1 MPFTSTM
8 RDVPATRR
16 SRVWRR
22 AALWT
27 FVALWIATAYWQTNK
42 TLPPGAH
49 VDSAWHPIT
58 PLDASFIADITS
70 ADAYGRRNSSQAIF
84 DQLLG
89 VIRSAH
95 KFIVLDYFLFNS
107 QLGTPAGAAPAF
119 RQISGELRDAL
130 IERRRQLPQL
140 QVLFITDPINEVYGG
155 LTSRDLRLLRA
166 AGVEVAVTNLDVL
179 RDSNF
184 MYSSL
189 WRLGI
194 KWWSGSDRPAG
205 ARPGD
210 SAGEASGWLPNP
222 LDESAAAIS
231 FGAWAR
237 LLNFKANHRKLI
249 IADDGGEGLVAIVG
263 SANVHDASSAH
274 SNVALKVTGAAIRP
288 LLESELA
295 IARFSGWNG
304 HFGAAP
310 AEAAPAEADP
320 PAQTGGGRVKVLT
333 EGGIRTELLRR
344 LDTAGRGDN
353 IDIAMFYVSDR
364 GVIESL
370 LAASHRGASV
380 RLILDPNKDAF
391 GHAKSGIPN
400 QPVASE
406 LVAASD
412 GAIHVRW
419 YRTHGEQFHT
429 KLVMVYSP
437 ELFWLTVG
445 SANLTRRNLADY
457 NLEANLAIELPRS
470 SRLAQQTVDYFE
482 TLWSNRATLGIEY
495 TADFGYYADP
505 SQLHYWLYR
514 VMEGTGVST
523 F

>member
-1 MPFTSTM
+1 
-8 RDVPATRR
+8 
-16 SRVWRR
+16 
-22 AALWT
+22 LWT
-27 FVALWIATAYWQTNK
+27 LVALWLATAYWQTNK
-42 TLPPGAH
+42 ALPPGVH
-49 VDSAWHPIT
+49 VDSPWHPIT
-58 PLDASFIADITS
+58 NATFIADITS
-70 ADAYGRRNSSQAIF
+70 ADAYGRQNSSQAIF
-84 DQLLG
+84 DEVLG
-89 VIRSAH
+89 VIHSAR

-107 QLGTPAGAAPAF
+107 QLGTPQGAGPAF

-130 IERRRQLPQL
+130 IERRRELPQL

-155 LTSRDLRLLRA
+155 VTSRDLRLLRA
-166 AGVEVAVTNLDVL
+166 AGVEVAITNLDAL

-184 MYSSL
+184 LYSSL

-194 KWWSGSDRPAG
+194 KWWSGSEAPPG
-205 ARPGD
+205 TRPGD
-210 SAGEASGWLPNP
+210 SDAETGGGWLPNP
-222 LDESAAAIS
+222 LEESAAAIS

-249 IADDGGEGLVAIVG
+249 VADDAREGFVAIVG

-274 SNVALKVTGAAIRP
+274 SNVALKITGPAIRP
-288 LLESELA
+288 LLDSELQ
-295 IARFSGWNG
+295 IARFSGWTG
-304 HFGAAP
+304 QLESSGAVGAG
-310 AEAAPAEADP
+310 DP
-320 PAQTGGGRVKVLT
+320 PAPPAQAGGGRVKVLT
-333 EGGIRTELLRR
+333 EGGIRTELLDR

-370 LAASHRGASV
+370 LAASHRGANV

-429 KLVMVYSP
+429 KLVMVYGR

-457 NLEANLAIELPRS
+457 NLEANLAIELPRE
-470 SRLAQQTVDYFE
+470 SRIAQQTVDYFE
-482 TLWSNRATLGIEY
+482 TLWSNRASLGIEY

>member
-1 MPFTSTM
+1 M

-27 FVALWIATAYWQTNK
+27 FVALWLATAYWQTNK
-42 TLPPGAH
+42 SLPPGVH
-49 VDSAWHPIT
+49 VDSPWQPIT
-58 PLDASFIADITS
+58 NATFIADITS
-70 ADAYGRRNSSQAIF
+70 ADAYGRQSSSQAIF
-84 DQLLG
+84 DDVLG
-89 VIRSAH
+89 IVHSAR

-107 QLGTPAGAAPAF
+107 QLGTPEGAGPAF

-130 IERRRQLPQL
+130 IERRREVPQL

-155 LTSRDLRLLRA
+155 ITSRDLRLLRA
-166 AGVEVAVTNLDVL
+166 AGVNVTITNLDAL

-184 MYSSL
+184 LYSSF

-194 KWWSGSDRPAG
+194 KWWSRSDAPPG

-210 SAGEASGWLPNP
+210 SEADAGGGWLPNP
-222 LDESAAAIS
+222 LEESAGAIS
-231 FGAWAR
+231 FSAWAR

-249 IADDGGEGLVAIVG
+249 IADDGREGLAAIVG

-274 SNVALKVTGAAIRP
+274 SNVALKITGPAIRP
-288 LLESELA
+288 LLDSELEV
-295 IARFSGWNG
+295 ARFSGWKG
-304 HFGAAP
+304 QL
-310 AEAAPAEADP
+310 EAAAAGIDP
-320 PAQTGGGRVKVLT
+320 PPPPTRAGDGRMKVLT
-333 EGGIRTELLRR
+333 EGGIRTELLQR
-344 LDTAGRGDN
+344 LDTAARGDN

-370 LAASHRGASV
+370 LAASHRGVNV

-429 KLVMVYSP
+429 KLVMVYGP
-437 ELFWLTVG
+437 KLFWLTLG

-457 NLEANLAIELPRS
+457 NLEANLAIELPRE
-470 SRLAQQTVDYFE
+470 SRIAQQTVDYFE

>member
-1 MPFTSTM
+1 
-8 RDVPATRR
+8 
-16 SRVWRR
+16 
-22 AALWT
+22 LWT
-27 FVALWIATAYWQTNK
+27 LVALWLATAYWQTNK
-42 TLPPGAH
+42 ALPPGVH
-49 VDSAWHPIT
+49 VDSPWRPIT
-58 PLDASFIADITS
+58 NATFIADITS
-70 ADAYGRRNSSQAIF
+70 ADAYGRQNSSQAIF
-84 DQLLG
+84 DEVLG
-89 VIRSAH
+89 VIHSAH

-107 QLGTPAGAAPAF
+107 QLGTPQGAGSAF

-130 IERRRQLPQL
+130 IERRRELPQL

-155 LTSRDLRLLRA
+155 VTSRDLRLLRA
-166 AGVEVAVTNLDVL
+166 AGVEVAITNLDAL

-184 MYSSL
+184 LYSSL

-194 KWWSGSDRPAG
+194 KWWSGSEAPPG

-210 SAGEASGWLPNP
+210 SDVETGGWLPNP
-222 LDESAAAIS
+222 LEESAAAIS

-249 IADDGGEGLVAIVG
+249 IADDAREGFVAIVG

-274 SNVALKVTGAAIRP
+274 SNVALKITGPAIRP
-288 LLESELA
+288 LLDSELQ
-295 IARFSGWNG
+295 IARFSGWTG
-304 HFGAAP
+304 RLEAVGAG
-310 AEAAPAEADP
+310 DP
-320 PAQTGGGRVKVLT
+320 PAPPAQAGGGRIKVLT
-333 EGGIRTELLRR
+333 EGGIRTELLDR
-344 LDTAGRGDN
+344 LDSAGRGDN

-370 LAASHRGASV
+370 LAASHRGANV

-391 GHAKSGIPN
+391 GHTKSGIPN

-429 KLVMVYSP
+429 KLVMVYGRQ
-437 ELFWLTVG
+437 LYWLTVG

-457 NLEANLAIELPRS
+457 NLEANLAIELPRE

-482 TLWSNRATLGIEY
+482 TLWSNRASLGIEY